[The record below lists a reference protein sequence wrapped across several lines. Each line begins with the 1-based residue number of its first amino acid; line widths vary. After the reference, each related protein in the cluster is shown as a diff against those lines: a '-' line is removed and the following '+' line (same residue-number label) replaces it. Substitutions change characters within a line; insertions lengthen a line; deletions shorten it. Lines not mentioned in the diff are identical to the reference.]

1 LCGVA
6 CYEDCACGNEENP
19 AAKRAKLS

>member
-6 CYEDCACGNEENP
+6 CYEDCACGNGENP